1 MGPPSPAT
9 RRSPPAAR
17 AVAWSGAVVFGV
29 SLIYFLY
36 SYLVRFEADPSAAP
50 GPRVLGNVLLFS
62 LFALHHSICARA
74 GVKAMVQR
82 AATPLLERPIYNW
95 AASLLFI
102 LTCALWM
109 RLPGE
114 LYRLEGFMRH
124 AAYAVQVAGLVVTAR
139 AAARLDIWQLAGV
152 RPLLATG
159 AHAGAPAA
167 LETTGLYGL
176 VRHPV
181 YSGWLLL
188 VFGTPDMTHTRLLFA
203 AVSTAYLVAAVPLE
217 ERSLVRTFGDAYLT
231 YRRQVRWRI
240 LPWIY

>member
-9 RRSPPAAR
+9 PRSSAAVR
-17 AVAWSGAVVFGV
+17 AVAWSGAAVFGV

-36 SYLVRFEADPSAAP
+36 SYLLRFGAEPSASP
-50 GPRVLGNVLLFS
+50 GWRIPGNVLLFS
-62 LFALHHSICARA
+62 LFALHHSVFARSA
-74 GVKAMVQR
+74 VKALVQR
-82 AATPLLERPIYNW
+82 VVPPVLERPLYNW

-102 LTCALWM
+102 LTCAAWM

-114 LYRLEGFMRH
+114 LYRLDGVIRY
-124 AAYAVQVAGLVVTAR
+124 AAYAVQVAGLIVTAR
-139 AAARLDIWQLAGV
+139 AAARLDVWHLAGV

-159 AHAGAPAA
+159 THAGAPAA
-167 LETTGLYGL
+167 LETTGLYGV

-181 YSGWLLL
+181 YSGWLLV
-188 VFGTPDMTHTRLLFA
+188 VFGTPDMTYTRLLFA

-217 ERSLVRTFGDAYLT
+217 ERGLVRAFGDAYLA
-231 YRRQVRWRI
+231 YRRQVRWRM